1 MNLLIDTNIKNTDA
15 HKVELVKAKPVS
27 FKIKSSKVLK
37 KIWRDKLIYLMIFPV
52 VVYYVI
58 FRYLPMA
65 WLAISFYDYKI
76 LRGISGSKFV
86 GFKHFISF
94 FSNPDFPKLLYNT
107 IILNIYSLLFC
118 FTAPILFALLLN
130 ELRGRKF
137 KRTVQTIS
145 YLPYFLSMVVV
156 VGMITTLLSPT
167 MGSINAL
174 IRAMGFKSINFMQE
188 PQFFR
193 PIYIISGIWQSIGW
207 GSIVYLSA
215 ITAIDQE
222 LYEVAMVDGASR
234 FKQVLHIT
242 IPSLKN
248 TIIIMLILQVGNLMS
263 VGFEKVFLLQQ
274 PTNYSVSEVLSTYIY
289 KLGITNANYS
299 LATAVGLFNSVVSLI
314 LVLFSN
320 HLSNK
325 YSETTLL

>member
-1 MNLLIDTNIKNTDA
+1 MVDTNIKNIDI
-15 HKVELVKAKPVS
+15 HKEELQKTNPVSFNVKAK
-27 FKIKSSKVLK
+27 KVLK
-37 KIWRDKLIYLMIFPV
+37 KMWRDKLIYLMIFPV
-52 VVYYVI
+52 VVYYII
-58 FRYLPMA
+58 FRYLPMG

-76 LRGISGSKFV
+76 LRGISGSQFV
-86 GFKHFISF
+86 GLKQFISF

-107 IILNIYSLLFC
+107 IILNIYSLMFC

-130 ELRGRKF
+130 EVRGSKF

-167 MGSINAL
+167 MGSINTF
-174 IRAMGFKSINFMQE
+174 IRAMGFPAINFLQE
-188 PQFFR
+188 PEFFR
-193 PIYIISGIWQSIGW
+193 PIYIISGIWQSVGW

-242 IPSLKN
+242 LPSLKN

-274 PTNYSVSEVLSTYIY
+274 PTNYSVSEVLSTYVY

-320 HLSNK
+320 YLSKK